1 MTAKS
6 RKSANHAKS
15 PLKRTTTSE
24 KPASTKNT
32 RRAKAPEPAPASIAK
47 SKQQRCLDLLARRD
61 GATLAELMTV
71 TEWQPHSVRGFP
83 VRDREKEAWSNCSIR
98 RATLMVLGAMRSNGR
113 CGGSNEWFSHRGRG
127 QPGVGWPR

>member
-61 GATLAELMTV
+61 GATLAELMTA
-71 TEWQPHSVRGFP
+71 TEWQPQSVRGFLSGT
-83 VRDREKEAWSNCSIR
+83 VKKKLGLTLNSSRDADGTR
-98 RATLMVLGAMRSNGR
+98 RYALERQT
-113 CGGSNEWFSHRGRG
+113 RG
-127 QPGVGWPR
+127 Q